1 MGAKVTWKSGFSF
14 TATADSGFELPL
26 GVSSEAGGADDGF
39 RPMELL
45 LVGLAGCTAM
55 DVISIL
61 EKKRQQVTSFEVKTQ
76 GQRAADHPR
85 IFTDIEIEYIVTGHN
100 IDPAA
105 VQRAVELSESKYC
118 SAQAML
124 SKAARITNKITILEA

>member
-1 MGAKVTWKSGFSF
+1 MGAKVIWKSGFSF

-61 EKKRQQVTSFEVKTQ
+61 EKKRQQVTAFEVKTQ

>member
-1 MGAKVTWKSGFSF
+1 
-14 TATADSGFELPL
+14 
-26 GVSSEAGGADDGF
+26 
-39 RPMELL
+39 
-45 LVGLAGCTAM
+45 M

-61 EKKRQQVTSFEVKTQ
+61 EKKRQQVTAFEVKTQ

-100 IDPAA
+100 IDSAA

>member
-1 MGAKVTWKSGFSF
+1 MGAKVIWKSGFSF
-14 TATADSGFELPL
+14 TGSADSGFELPL

-61 EKKRQQVTSFEVKTQ
+61 EKKRQQVTAFEVKTQ